1 MSRPKNNR
9 IVHEPPLFTSFKP
22 MGVKGLSLEQVY
34 LSLDE
39 FEAFRLS
46 DKNGLSQAEAAEE
59 MEISRPTFSRLIEE
73 ARKKIAELIVNGKLL
88 NIEGGN
94 IHFRKN
100 IMRCQSCGHMFRINF
115 NDSLTECPSCNSKNL
130 LNLAGGFGH
139 GRCCININ
147 NQKKGGHHAGRK
159 QNGPGRPRSFNG

>member
-9 IVHEPPLFTSFKP
+9 IVHEPPLFTNFKP
-22 MGVKGLSLEQVY
+22 TGVKGLSLEQVS

-46 DKNGLSQAEAAEE
+46 DNKGLSQAEAAEE
-59 MEISRPTFSRLIEE
+59 MGISRPTFTRLIEQ
-73 ARKKIAELIVNGKLL
+73 ARKKIAELIVNGKML
-88 NIEGGN
+88 NIEGGK

-100 IMRCQSCGHMFRINF
+100 IMRCQSCGHMFNINF
-115 NDSLTECPSCNSKNL
+115 NENISECPNCQSPHL

-139 GRCCININ
+139 GRCCVNTN
-147 NQKKGGHHAGRK
+147 K
-159 QNGPGRPRSFNG
+159 